1 MGIKNRET
9 LKNYFKKGGLAT
21 EKQFIDLIESSM
33 NIIDDGISMKP
44 DTGLKINPLGESS
57 KLISFFKKNSQKEA
71 EYSIDIN
78 NGNEGL
84 SFHGEM
90 DKTLIKIKKEGKV
103 GINCSEPE
111 NDLDVDGTLG
121 IKSRVG
127 MYAKGSVP
135 ADGKWHPILS
145 DLDGIVAFEITAI
158 AKGKINTGHYCV
170 SHAIALSTYG
180 GRGSKSK
187 IKNTTAHYGGYR
199 DKIIYKWTGSLH
211 NFSLLARTRRDYG
224 EDPKSKSSYT
234 IDYNVSSL
242 LKI

>member
-84 SFHGEM
+84 SFHGEG
-90 DKTLIKIKKEGKV
+90 DKTLIKLKKEGKV

-111 NDLDVDGTLG
+111 HELDVDGTIG

-127 MYAKGSVP
+127 MYAKGSIP

-187 IKNTTAHYGGYR
+187 IKNTTAYYGGYR
-199 DKIIYKWTGSLH
+199 DKIIYKWTGTLH
-211 NFSLLARTRRDYG
+211 SFSLLARTRRDYG
-224 EDPKSKSSYT
+224 EDPVSKSSYT